1 MYNLSTNRGFAIGAK
16 KRILN
21 TLYVLEEIKAFGY
34 NDDLG
39 RKYLD
44 SWGVLPESEKDEKTL
59 SELRKDFSEDPEFIE
74 FQISSFREAFEL
86 LKNI

>member
-16 KRILN
+16 KCILN

-44 SWGVLPESEKDEKTL
+44 SWGGGTT
-59 SELRKDFSEDPEFIE
+59 
-74 FQISSFREAFEL
+74 
-86 LKNI
+86 